1 MARTGITYD
10 EVAAAADGLVS
21 NGEQPTI
28 NAIRAALGT
37 GSPNTIHRHLTAWK
51 QAASP
56 TEQRK
61 APELPAELQASIV
74 REIER
79 QAAGARAEIEH
90 KFLEAQSTANDLA
103 AIGEELENKNAELE
117 ESSQS
122 LSNHVQKLTAL
133 SEERLSELNK
143 TEIELKSERDNSEKT
158 RLQLAQS
165 LNKNETLESQIL
177 LLNNKVNELQI
188 KTEEVTKDKIK
199 SEQQAAV
206 LEAKLESE
214 KSISNDLKSRLAITE
229 TELKELRTETKAE
242 LQKTNQVLIK
252 ALNDAAELE
261 KQLELTQKD
270 NVSVM
275 TENNNLENKIE
286 LLNADIL
293 DLNKK
298 LAEFTAKSDN

>member
-261 KQLELTQKD
+261 KQLELAQRD

-298 LAEFTAKSDN
+298 LTEFTAKSDN

>member
-261 KQLELTQKD
+261 KQLELAQRD

-298 LAEFTAKSDN
+298 LAEFTAKSDK

>member
-10 EVAAAADGLVS
+10 EVAAAADGLVG

-28 NAIRAALGT
+28 QAIRAVLGT

-56 TEQRK
+56 AEQRK
-61 APELPAELQASIV
+61 APELPAELQTSIV
-74 REIER
+74 REIEK
-79 QAAGARAEIEH
+79 QAASARSEIEH
-90 KFLEAQSTANDLA
+90 KFIEAQSTANDLA
-103 AIGEELENKNAELE
+103 AIGEELENKNADLE
-117 ESSQS
+117 ELNQD
-122 LSNHVQKLTAL
+122 LSNQVQQLTAL
-133 SEERLSELNK
+133 SNERLVELNK
-143 TEIELKSERDNSEKT
+143 TEIELKSERENSEKT

-165 LNKNETLESQIL
+165 LNKNETLESQII

-214 KSISNDLKSRLAITE
+214 KSISDDLKSRLAITE
-229 TELKELRTETKAE
+229 NELKELRTETKAE

-261 KQLELTQKD
+261 KQLELAHRD

-275 TENNNLENKIE
+275 TENNEMENKIQ
-286 LLNADIL
+286 LLSAEIL

-298 LAEFTAKSDN
+298 LTEFAAKSDN

>member
-28 NAIRAALGT
+28 NAIRAVLGT

-74 REIER
+74 REMER

-103 AIGEELENKNAELE
+103 AIGEDLENKNAELE
-117 ESSQS
+117 ESNQS

-177 LLNNKVNELQI
+177 LLNNKINELQS
-188 KTEEVTKDKIK
+188 KTEELTKDKIR

-214 KSISNDLKSRLAITE
+214 KSISGDLKSRLAIIE
-229 TELKELRTETKAE
+229 SELKELRTETKSE
-242 LQKTNQVLIK
+242 LH
-252 ALNDAAELE
+252 
-261 KQLELTQKD
+261 
-270 NVSVM
+270 
-275 TENNNLENKIE
+275 
-286 LLNADIL
+286 
-293 DLNKK
+293 KK
-298 LAEFTAKSDN
+298 LAEFIAKSDN